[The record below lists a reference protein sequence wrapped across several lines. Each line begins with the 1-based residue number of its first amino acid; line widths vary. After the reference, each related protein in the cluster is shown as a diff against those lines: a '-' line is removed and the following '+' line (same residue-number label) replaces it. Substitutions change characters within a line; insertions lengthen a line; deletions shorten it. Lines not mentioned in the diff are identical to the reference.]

1 MRILRRVLAQVAGL
15 VRRRGDFDAE
25 LKSHLDLHIADNIRA
40 GMTPA
45 EARRNA
51 LVALGGVEPTRE
63 RYRDALRAGWLDS
76 LFKDVQFGVRTL
88 YRNAGFTTLAI
99 VTLAVGIAATNTAF
113 TIVNTVLLRDLP
125 FDRPDRIVSIGLR
138 EPGDN
143 PHASYAEFR
152 EWERAARSFA
162 DIGALAQANLTV
174 GDADRSPE
182 QVSGSYVSAGTFR
195 VLGVQPAQ
203 GRLFSS
209 DDDRQGA
216 PAVVI
221 LGHDLWRNRYAGDT
235 GILGRTIRVNSQPST
250 VIGVMPEGFDFPF
263 EDRVWL
269 PLGAASWLAG
279 EPRGSRSLNA
289 IGRLADDAT
298 AAEAADELNVIH
310 AAIARDF
317 PETRTDVRVETV
329 RFRPGIGAPWYI
341 ILGALMAA
349 VGLLLLVS
357 CANVANLLL
366 ARSLQRSRE
375 VSIRSSLGATRWRV
389 IQQLLVES
397 VMLSLAAG
405 LLALPLSMAGIGL
418 LLTFVAEIGKPMW
431 MDFSM
436 DRTVFAF
443 LAVICVGT
451 GVLFGVVPA
460 LYVSRRPASAML
472 KQTSNRTGTAGVWAR
487 RSTGALVV
495 AEIVLTV
502 VLVTGAV
509 SMMRHLMAEIRVG
522 RLIETSSLLTMNL
535 FLPEEKFPAPDL
547 RTAFVRRL
555 EERLAAHPTAS
566 MAIADSRPLIG
577 GTNRRV
583 SLDGHA
589 PVEGERLPRVQTV
602 TIGPRYF
609 DVLGVRSVRGRQ
621 LTGEDGGA
629 GREVVVVNARFAEE
643 FFAGADPL
651 GRSFA
656 LVGDDNLPRRVTIVG
671 VAPTL
676 RHDAM
681 SRPVSMVYL
690 PYLFNPIGALVL
702 LARSET
708 GMAETTAM
716 LREEIRSLDE
726 DLPLFNVRT
735 LEDVLREMLWVNR
748 VFGGMF
754 AIFAGMAVLIATVGI
769 YGVVAF
775 AMTQRTQEIGIRTA
789 LGAPRGHLWW
799 TMMRSKIVQIGIGL
813 CAGVAAAFLLLRLMG
828 GLLVG
833 RFGHDPLTLAAS
845 AAFLLMVSLVAM
857 ILPIR
862 RATSGSPVDALRY
875 E

>member
-1 MRILRRVLAQVAGL
+1 
-15 VRRRGDFDAE
+15 
-25 LKSHLDLHIADNIRA
+25 
-40 GMTPA
+40 
-45 EARRNA
+45 
-51 LVALGGVEPTRE
+51 
-63 RYRDALRAGWLDS
+63 
-76 LFKDVQFGVRTL
+76 
-88 YRNAGFTTLAI
+88 
-99 VTLAVGIAATNTAF
+99 
-113 TIVNTVLLRDLP
+113 
-125 FDRPDRIVSIGLR
+125 
-138 EPGDN
+138 
-143 PHASYAEFR
+143 
-152 EWERAARSFA
+152 
-162 DIGALAQANLTV
+162 
-174 GDADRSPE
+174 
-182 QVSGSYVSAGTFR
+182 
-195 VLGVQPAQ
+195 
-203 GRLFSS
+203 
-209 DDDRQGA
+209 
-216 PAVVI
+216 
-221 LGHDLWRNRYAGDT
+221 
-235 GILGRTIRVNSQPST
+235 
-250 VIGVMPEGFDFPF
+250 
-263 EDRVWL
+263 
-269 PLGAASWLAG
+269 
-279 EPRGSRSLNA
+279 
-289 IGRLADDAT
+289 
-298 AAEAADELNVIH
+298 
-310 AAIARDF
+310 
-317 PETRTDVRVETV
+317 
-329 RFRPGIGAPWYI
+329 
-341 ILGALMAA
+341 
-349 VGLLLLVS
+349 
-357 CANVANLLL
+357 
-366 ARSLQRSRE
+366 
-375 VSIRSSLGATRWRV
+375 
-389 IQQLLVES
+389 
-397 VMLSLAAG
+397 
-405 LLALPLSMAGIGL
+405 
-418 LLTFVAEIGKPMW
+418 
-431 MDFSM
+431 
-436 DRTVFAF
+436 
-443 LAVICVGT
+443 
-451 GVLFGVVPA
+451 
-460 LYVSRRPASAML
+460 
-472 KQTSNRTGTAGVWAR
+472 
-487 RSTGALVV
+487 
-495 AEIVLTV
+495 
-502 VLVTGAV
+502 
-509 SMMRHLMAEIRVG
+509 
-522 RLIETSSLLTMNL
+522 
-535 FLPEEKFPAPDL
+535 
-547 RTAFVRRL
+547 
-555 EERLAAHPTAS
+555 

-769 YGVVAF
+769 YGVVGF
-775 AMTQRTQEIGIRTA
+775 TMTQRTQEIGIRTA

-799 TMMRSKIVQIGIGL
+799 TMMRSKIVQIGVGL

-833 RFGHDPLTLAAS
+833 RFGQDPLTLGAS

-857 ILPIR
+857 SLPIR
-862 RATSGSPVDALRY
+862 RATSGNPVEALKY